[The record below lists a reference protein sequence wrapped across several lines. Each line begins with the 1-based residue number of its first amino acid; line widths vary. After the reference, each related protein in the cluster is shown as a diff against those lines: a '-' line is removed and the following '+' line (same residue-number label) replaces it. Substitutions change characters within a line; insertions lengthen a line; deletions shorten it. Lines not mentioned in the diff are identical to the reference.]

1 MAYED
6 KARQFADEA
15 GSMRDQAR
23 DRLAAAG
30 ETIRDEA
37 QKAGRSLSETATELA
52 ETASAKL
59 RSAGVDPDHMMDAA
73 RGQASELQRMIAAE
87 VRARP
92 LRALGV
98 AALVGLAFGLLTSR

>member
-1 MAYED
+1 MASD
-6 KARQFADEA
+6 RKTGKFADEA
-15 GSMRDQAR
+15 GSAPDQAR

-37 QKAGRSLSETATELA
+37 QKAGRRLSETATELA

-59 RSAGVDPDHMMDAA
+59 RSAGVNPDHMMDTA

-98 AALVGLAFGLLTSR
+98 AALVGLAVGLLASR